1 MSRTTDRLGQ
11 IKARNDLMLRTWK
24 YGVAGA
30 SRKTA
35 ELLHEDDVPGM
46 LGALRNVLAECDD
59 AERRQ
64 GTDAAPVSTATIRR
78 RIEESLIVGER

>member
-11 IKARNDLMLRTWK
+11 IKARNDFMLKTWK

-35 ELLHEDDVPGM
+35 DLLHEDDVPGM
-46 LGALRNVLAECDD
+46 LGALRNVLPRSAL
-59 AERRQ
+59 
-64 GTDAAPVSTATIRR
+64 AALSCQA
-78 RIEESLIVGER
+78 

>member
-11 IKARNDLMLRTWK
+11 IKARNDFMLKTWK

-59 AERRQ
+59 VERRH
-64 GTDAAPVSTATIRR
+64 AASVNTATIRR
-78 RIEESLIVGER
+78 RIEESLIVGQR

>member
-11 IKARNDLMLRTWK
+11 IKARNDFMLKTWK

-35 ELLHEDDVPGM
+35 DLIHEDDVPGM

-59 AERRQ
+59 VERRQ
-64 GTDAAPVSTATIRR
+64 GTDAATVSTATIRR
-78 RIEESLIVGER
+78 RIEESLIVGQR